1 MKISIL
7 SVFPDLYRPF
17 LDTSLIKRAQEKN
30 VVSFDLADFFSFV
43 APKERIDAPTFGHG
57 AGMLIKPEV
66 VQKAIESKEAAHGK
80 AYKIFFSPH
89 GKKIDQEYLRT
100 LAKTLESVDHVMLVA
115 ARYEGMDARVEE
127 HYAAEV
133 LSLGDYVLMGGD
145 LPAMVLLE
153 GVLRLLPGVV
163 GKQASVEMDSFSTC
177 LVDYP
182 EYTEPVIWQ
191 DKQVPDVV
199 RSGNHAAIAR
209 WREDQAFERTL
220 CGHFD
225 WFRSRD
231 VSDNLKKEALER
243 IPNHYVALMHN
254 DVITGDGDR
263 IGTTSVTSLDMHD
276 IARSAKTYGIKH
288 YYLVTQLL
296 DQQKIVKKL
305 LDFWKIGSGVEYNA
319 SRHTAV
325 KQVDVVSSYDQ
336 VIQEIEA
343 KEGVKPLVIATSA
356 KLTDHPGQITF
367 HDQGMVWSQKRPVLL
382 IFGTGKGLSQA
393 ALDRCDYLLVPVDGM
408 SGYNHLSVRSA
419 VAIILD
425 RWLGL
430 NIGSHALLVR
440 RALGANASS
449 DTDQI

>member
-17 LDTSLIKRAQEKN
+17 LDTSLIKRAQEKK

-66 VQKAIESKEAAHGK
+66 VEKAIQAKEAAHGK

-100 LAKTLESVDHVMLVA
+100 LSKTLESVDHVMLVA
-115 ARYEGMDARVEE
+115 ARYEGMDARVEQE
-127 HYAAEV
+127 YAAEV

-153 GVLRLLPGVV
+153 GVLRLMPGVV
-163 GKQASVEMDSFSTC
+163 GKQTSVEMDSFSGA

-182 EYTEPVIWQ
+182 EYTEPVSWQ
-191 DKQVPDVV
+191 DKQVPDVL
-199 RSGNHAAIAR
+199 RSGNHAAIAK
-209 WREDQAFERTL
+209 WRTDQAFERTL
-220 CGHFD
+220 LGHFD

-231 VSDNLKKEALER
+231 LTPELKKEALER

-263 IGTTSVTSLDMHD
+263 VGTTSVTSLDMHD

-296 DQQKIVKKL
+296 DQQKIVRKL
-305 LDFWKIGSGVEYNA
+305 LDFWQTGSGVEYNA
-319 SRHTAV
+319 SRHSAV
-325 KQVDVVSSYDQ
+325 KQVDVIATFDDVLL
-336 VIQEIEA
+336 EIEK
-343 KEGVKPLVIATSA
+343 KEGAKPLVIATSA
-356 KLTDHPGQITF
+356 RLTDHPGQITF
-367 HDQGMVWSQKRPVLL
+367 HDQGAVWSKKRPVLL

-393 ALDRCDYLLVPVDGM
+393 ILDRCDFLLVPVDGM

-440 RALGANASS
+440 RTFGLGNESK
-449 DTDQI
+449 IF

>member
-7 SVFPDLYRPF
+7 SVFPDLYCPF
-17 LDTSLIKRAQEKN
+17 LDTSLIKRAQEKKL
-30 VVSFDLADFFSFV
+30 VSFDLADFFSFV

-66 VQKAIESKEAAHGK
+66 IEKAIEAKEAAHGK

-100 LAKTLESVDHVMLVA
+100 LAKALENVDHVMLVA

-127 HYAAEV
+127 KYAAEV

-163 GKQASVEMDSFSTC
+163 GKQESVEMDSFSGA

-182 EYTEPVIWQ
+182 EYTEPVTWQ
-191 DKQVPDVV
+191 GKKVPDVL
-199 RSGNHAAIAR
+199 RSGDHAAIST
-209 WREDQAFERTL
+209 WRFDQAWERTL
-220 CGHFD
+220 LGHFD

-231 VSDNLKKEALER
+231 LSDQLKKEALER

-263 IGTTSVTSLDMHD
+263 VGTTSVTSLDMHD

-288 YYLVTQLL
+288 YYIVTQLL
-296 DQQKIVKKL
+296 DQQKIVRKL
-305 LDFWKIGSGVEYNA
+305 LDFWQTGSGVEYNA
-319 SRHTAV
+319 SRHSAV
-325 KQVDVVSSYDQ
+325 KQVDVISSFDQ
-336 VIQEIEA
+336 VLEEIEK

-356 KLTDHPGQITF
+356 RLTDHPGQITF
-367 HDQGMVWSQKRPVLL
+367 HDQGRVWSHNRPILL
-382 IFGTGKGLSQA
+382 IFGTGKGLSQSI
-393 ALDRCDYLLVPVDGM
+393 LDRCDFLLVPVEGM
-408 SGYNHLSVRSA
+408 TNYNHLSVRSA
-419 VAIILD
+419 VAVILD

-440 RALGANASS
+440 RAFGIDN
-449 DTDQI
+449 DKK